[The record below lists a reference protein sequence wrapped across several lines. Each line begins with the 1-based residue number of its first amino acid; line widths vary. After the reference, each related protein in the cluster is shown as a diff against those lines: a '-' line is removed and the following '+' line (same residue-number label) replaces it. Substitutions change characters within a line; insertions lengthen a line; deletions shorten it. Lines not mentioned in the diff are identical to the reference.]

1 MKTILRQYPLTILL
15 ALAIWVVCLI
25 PVPETP
31 LNEISFIDKWTH
43 FVMYAVLTLVLLYE
57 HRRASRSSSAKAEG
71 STAKADGMNGMA
83 DDMSAKADDM
93 SAKADGM
100 GTKADGMGTKADGMG
115 TKAEGTAAGHKKS
128 NSSSAWLLLL
138 PISQGCLVELA
149 QAYLTTCRSGDWFD
163 ALCNTLGVLIG
174 AGIRKLIIK

>member
-43 FVMYAVLTLVLLYE
+43 FVMYAVLTVVLLYE

-83 DDMSAKADDM
+83 DDMSAKAEGM
-93 SAKADGM
+93 SA
-100 GTKADGMGTKADGMG
+100 KADGMG

-174 AGIRKLIIK
+174 AGIGKLIIK

>member
-57 HRRASRSSSAKAEG
+57 HRRACRSSSAKAEG
-71 STAKADGMNGMA
+71 TTAKAEGMNGMA
-83 DDMSAKADDM
+83 DDMSA
-93 SAKADGM
+93 
-100 GTKADGMGTKADGMG
+100 KADGMG

-174 AGIRKLIIK
+174 AGIGKLLIK